1 MTIETK
7 TKSHPK
13 PVVNLESI
21 LESVKSNES
30 FSQKAIKMTT

>member
-13 PVVNLESI
+13 PVVNFESI
-21 LESVKSNES
+21 LESVERTFVVFAEEDYSC
-30 FSQKAIKMTT
+30 